1 MLDIGFGDGASL
13 LRAAE
18 GGAARVIGVEPH
30 APGVGVAL
38 RALAAARV
46 ENCRVVRGDAL
57 ELLAALAGDE
67 GADDRRGSILAE
79 WYDGLKIGED
89 PPPWYGSIDP
99 NWDRLRYEDETGN
112 LASDWDRAYFGEAP
126 PSKVPLAVA
135 LAGANKRAR
144 AAAPPA
150 GLHAQLFFPDPWPA
164 PKDAHRRLFR
174 AALLEG
180 LRGAA
185 AALGADAGASIHLA
199 TDVPVYAAHAR
210 DVAAEARWRE
220 VAAPA
225 RPETR
230 YELRAREAGRLVTD
244 VCFESP
250 S

>member
-18 GGAARVIGVEPH
+18 GGAAARDRASGRTRP
-30 APGVGVAL
+30 AWRRAD
-38 RALAAARV
+38 ALAAARV

-150 GLHAQLFFPDPWPA
+150 GLPRSSSFPIRGRRPRTRTGGSSTRRCSRPA
-164 PKDAHRRLFR
+164 RRGRGARRRRRRLDPHRPPCR
-174 AALLEG
+174 AT
-180 LRGAA
+180 RR
-185 AALGADAGASIHLA
+185 
-199 TDVPVYAAHAR
+199 AR
-210 DVAAEARWRE
+210 ARPSRRRARWRE

-225 RPETR
+225 RPD
-230 YELRAREAGRLVTD
+230 ARGAGARAGRLVTD